1 MTTFPSILAESILE
15 GSNLTT
21 IIVAVVAG
29 GSLTACVSWF
39 LARKKT
45 HAETEGIVA
54 DTYSQV
60 LADMRTELT
69 RYQTMLEAANRRI
82 SKLEVDRNRT
92 TVRVRQLERAMLEAD
107 IPIPPD
113 VYSTPPYGQS
123 GLWDQPR
130 EEGESKA

>member
-1 MTTFPSILAESILE
+1 MMLGNSPWE
-15 GSNLTT
+15 GVNLTT
-21 IIVAVVAG
+21 IVVAVLASG
-29 GSLTACVSWF
+29 ALTAWVSWY
-39 LARKKT
+39 LSRNKT
-45 HAETEGIVA
+45 NAETEGIVA

-60 LADMRTELT
+60 LSDMRVELT
-69 RYQTMLEAANRRI
+69 RYQTMLDAANKRI
-82 SKLEVDRNRT
+82 SKLEIDRNRT

-107 IPIPPD
+107 IAIPPD